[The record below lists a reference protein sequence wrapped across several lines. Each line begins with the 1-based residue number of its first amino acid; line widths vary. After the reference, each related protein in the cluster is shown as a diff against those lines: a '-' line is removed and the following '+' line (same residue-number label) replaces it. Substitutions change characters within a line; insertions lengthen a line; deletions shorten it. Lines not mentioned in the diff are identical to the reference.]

1 MTIFIVIYLLVLI
14 CYFHT
19 RVTDNKLYRVVNKYI
34 MASMYL
40 IFVIV
45 TFFNK
50 PDHPSYQ
57 IILMIGLLFA
67 FLGDIFLAFDFV
79 KGGLFFLTG
88 NIFFIIYE
96 LRVLSDHG
104 YPFKDI
110 WWIFLLSTLLIGL
123 FIFLCNKY
131 PEKNKMGKMRWPMTI
146 YLYSIITHG
155 CIGLLM
161 VILLRDTN
169 YAMMGIGSFLFMI
182 SDMILTAY
190 RFIYGN
196 NKWLIRANSLTYFV
210 GLLLIVLSTAK

>member
-1 MTIFIVIYLLVLI
+1 MTIFIVIYLLALI

-45 TFFNK
+45 TLFNK

-131 PEKNKMGKMRWPMTI
+131 PEKIKMGKMRWPMTI

-155 CIGLLM
+155 LIGLLM

>member
-1 MTIFIVIYLLVLI
+1 MTIFIVIYLLALI

-40 IFVIV
+40 IFAIV
-45 TFFNK
+45 TFLNK
-50 PDHPSYQ
+50 PDHLSYQ

-110 WWIFLLSTLLIGL
+110 WWIFLISTILIGL

-131 PEKNKMGKMRWPMTI
+131 PEKIKMGKMRWPMTI

-155 CIGLLM
+155 LIGLLM
-161 VILLRDTN
+161 VILLSDTN

>member
-1 MTIFIVIYLLVLI
+1 MTIFIVIYLLALI

-40 IFVIV
+40 IFAIV

-110 WWIFLLSTLLIGL
+110 WWIFLISTILIGL

-131 PEKNKMGKMRWPMTI
+131 PEIIKMGKMRWPMTI

-155 CIGLLM
+155 FIGLLM
-161 VILLRDTN
+161 VILLPDTN